1 MEQKYSS
8 DKVYNSI
15 LAAGLLV
22 YLFANLSGA
31 FDFYFDIND
40 DLVIRDI
47 LSGRYT
53 GTPDGHT
60 NQLLYPLGAFLAFC
74 YKIFP
79 ASPVYSI
86 FLMTALSVS
95 LWMIVYKSLN
105 FFQDKRQRACITIF
119 YYFLFAGT
127 MMREL
132 VLLQYTAV
140 SGILCMAACFWMVT
154 TTPTKEWKSFFSSN
168 LPAGISY
175 LLGFM
180 LRPEMAA
187 LCLPLAAVSG
197 LFCMAGE
204 VKRERQETKER
215 QPGFPQILFQK
226 KYGKYF
232 AFVAVLFLSMGGLL
246 LWDSLAYSRKDW
258 KDFRDFFDARTKVY
272 DYTWYPSYEKAGDFY
287 EEKGISYSDY
297 QLIDNYN
304 FGLSDEITTET
315 LLTIA
320 DYNEKGRNSRGMA
333 EKLKTTVKD
342 LIRLP
347 LSREEAPYNI
357 YVLTAYGLCAVL
369 AVVKKRKLEYAGKLG
384 LLLAAR
390 CVCWSYLIWA
400 ERVVIRVSHPLYLL
414 EFFILLSLLL
424 KEMEGMTVKDRK
436 NYGRIGILG
445 IFLLLSLG
453 SMFVSGKKLEQELAA
468 RENTLT
474 NQRKLEAY
482 MKEHPSSYYYIDIY
496 SMVDFTDQMFGTTDN
511 RMRNYDYP
519 GGWICNSPLQEEAK
533 NSFYVSLKEQQKEMK
548 IPEDTGIDSLLLE
561 EPFYFIAKEKR
572 DVSFLTEFYRDKG
585 IKTEV
590 NRIEEVCPGENPYI
604 VYKLKTIE

>member
-8 DKVYNSI
+8 KKVYHGI
-15 LAAGLLV
+15 LATALLI
-22 YLFANLSGA
+22 YLFVNLSGA

-60 NQLLYPLGAFLAFC
+60 NQLLYPLGIFLAFG

-79 ASPVYSI
+79 TSPIYSI
-86 FLMTALSVS
+86 FLIAALAVS
-95 LWMIVYKSLN
+95 LWMIVYKGLN
-105 FFQDKRQRACITIF
+105 YFRDKRQGIGILIF

-132 VLLQYTAV
+132 VLVQYTAV
-140 SGILCMAACFWMVT
+140 SGILCVAACFWMIT
-154 TTPTKEWKSFFSSN
+154 TPPTKEWKSFFLSN

-180 LRPEMAA
+180 LRPEMAV

-197 LFCMAGE
+197 LFCMTEE

-215 QPGFPQILFQK
+215 QPDFPKILFPK
-226 KYGKYF
+226 RYGKYF
-232 AFVAVLFLSMGGLL
+232 AFVAVLLLSMAGLL
-246 LWDSLAYSRKDW
+246 LLDSMAYSRKDW
-258 KDFRDFFDARTKVY
+258 KDFRKFFDARTKVY
-272 DYTWYPSYEKAGDFY
+272 DYTWYPSYEKAFDFY

-304 FGLSDEITTET
+304 FGLSDKITAET
-315 LLTIA
+315 LQTIA
-320 DYNEKGRNSRGMA
+320 EYNEKGRNSRGMA

-347 LSREEAPYNI
+347 LSKEEAPYNI
-357 YVLTAYGLCAVL
+357 YVLTAYGLCVVL

-414 EFFILLSLLL
+414 EFFILLSFLL
-424 KEMEGMTVKDRK
+424 KEMEGMTVKDKK

-445 IFLLLSLG
+445 ILLLLSLG

-474 NQRKLEAY
+474 NQRQLEAY
-482 MKEHPSSYYYIDIY
+482 TKDHPSAYYYVDIY
-496 SMVDFTDQMFGTTDN
+496 SMVDFTDQMFGSTDN
-511 RMRNYDYP
+511 TMRNYDYP

-533 NSFYVSLKEQQKEMK
+533 DSFYFSRKEQGEEVK

-572 DVSFLTEFYRDKG
+572 DVSFLAEFYREKG
-585 IKTEV
+585 MKVEV
-590 NRIEEVCPGENPYI
+590 KRIEEVCPGENPYI
-604 VYKLKTIE
+604 VYKLKAK